1 MLASVQQK
9 YILPFLLGLSCLSA
23 VYIFFI
29 LNQHTN
35 LLKTELQTKGKSVLE
50 KFSTLSEV
58 DILLQDEDRLSELTK
73 QTTKDDN
80 DIVTA
85 SIYIA
90 DSKSLLSNDSSF
102 TFPDLNITDYAEY
115 DLANYFLFVQPIV
128 EVVEEDGEEEIKI
141 IGLVGV
147 AISKERLNNIIYDI
161 GLRLGLLGLL
171 AFTFVG
177 YFVNYLSK
185 KLKGLADTAV
195 EEAKQIEAAY
205 GELQSLQL
213 ELEETNSS
221 LEQRVKERTADLK
234 SANIEFETANSE
246 LKEFAYIVS
255 HDLKAPLRA
264 IDSLTEWIAEDYEED
279 LDEEGKNLIQTLK
292 GRVTTMNQLIDGIL
306 QYSRISRMNTQ
317 SEETNLNEIIEY
329 VWALEKNTEK
339 FSLNI
344 EKPLPTIFANY
355 DKIQEL
361 FQKLIQNAIR
371 FNDKEKA
378 FINISWSEDD
388 ETIRINIEDNG
399 IGIAE
404 KDYDEIFKIFKTL
417 DKKKYKN
424 QIGLGLTLAK
434 RIVEIYN
441 GQITVDSKVGEGTT
455 FTVSLPKVN
464 IMNPKYQNQDDVQ
477 KNFA

>member
-29 LNQHTN
+29 LNQHTT
-35 LLKTELQTKGKSVLE
+35 LLKTELQRKGQSVLE
-50 KFSTLSEV
+50 KFSKLSEV
-58 DILLQDEDRLSELTK
+58 DILLQDEDRLSELTE
-73 QTTKDDN
+73 QITQDD
-80 DIVTA
+80 DDVTTA
-85 SIYIA
+85 SIYIEQN
-90 DSKSLLSNDSSF
+90 KSFLSNDSTF
-102 TFPDLNITDYAEY
+102 TFPDVNISSYAEY
-115 DLANYFLFVQPIV
+115 DLANYFLFVQPI
-128 EVVEEDGEEEIKI
+128 EDQPDSV

-195 EEAKQIEAAY
+195 EEAKQIKAAY
-205 GELQSLQL
+205 GELQQLQL
-213 ELEETNSS
+213 ELVATNSS
-221 LEQRVKERTADLK
+221 LEQRVKERTAELK
-234 SANIEFETANSE
+234 SANLEFGTANSE

-292 GRVTTMNQLIDGIL
+292 GRVTTMNQLIDGVL
-306 QYSRISRMNTQ
+306 QYSRISRVN
-317 SEETNLNEIIEY
+317 SVPETIDLNEILQYI
-329 VWALEKNTEK
+329 WALEKPAEH
-339 FSLNI
+339 FSLHI

-361 FQKLIQNAIR
+361 FQKIIQNAIR
-371 FNDKEKA
+371 FNDKEQA
-378 FINISWSEDD
+378 PIHVSWSENNDYLY
-388 ETIRINIEDNG
+388 INIQDNG
-399 IGIAE
+399 IGIKE
-404 KDYDEIFKIFKTL
+404 KDFDEIFKIFKSL
-417 DKKKYKN
+417 EKKKYKN
-424 QIGLGLTLAK
+424 QIGIGLTLAK
-434 RIVEIYN
+434 RIVEIYH
-441 GQITVDSKVGEGTT
+441 GEITLVSKVGEGTT
-455 FTVSLPKVN
+455 FTISFPKEHITEN
-464 IMNPKYQNQDDVQ
+464 ESQAQREMTEELI
-477 KNFA
+477 